1 MKSMFVLLT
10 LAVSSTV
17 FGQVVSP
24 REDLFSLA
32 NRQNAGKTGAQI
44 IRESDSNYARFIAL
58 DVNKTAH
65 PNISRN
71 DDTRGKPT
79 SLSVENARAVLATAM
94 AHEVVS
100 LDKYSKY
107 DAANKG
113 IGFCFGRAM
122 FIDTYL
128 SLAGFHRANIKKAF
142 VVGPMSG
149 GAWGWHVTTI
159 AQSTDRAGNE
169 IWLALDPVAGSV
181 MDVKAWYKKWQASSD
196 DGKLRLFIAERTK
209 FGAGSSWYDEKQISN
224 PFYNNYFTDMM
235 RWFGRNDV
243 SDDLSL

>member
-1 MKSMFVLLT
+1 MKKLFFFASLIVTSSAFAQVL
-10 LAVSSTV
+10 
-17 FGQVVSP
+17 SP
-24 REDLFSLA
+24 REDLFRLA
-32 NRQNAGKTGAQI
+32 SSINVGKTGAQI
-44 IRESDSNYARFIAL
+44 IKESDANYARFVAY
-58 DVNKTAH
+58 DVNKNAH
-65 PNISRN
+65 PNVSRN
-71 DDTRGKPT
+71 DDTKGKPT
-79 SLSVENARAVLATAM
+79 SISMENARAVLQTAM
-94 AHEVVS
+94 TNEVVS
-100 LDKYSKY
+100 LDRYSKY
-107 DAANKG
+107 DKDNKG

-128 SLAGFHRANIKKAF
+128 AMAGFHRANLKKAF

-181 MDVKAWYKKWQASSD
+181 MDVKAWYKKWQGSSD

-209 FGAGSSWYDEKQISN
+209 FGAGASWYDEGQISN
-224 PFYNNYFTDMM
+224 PFYNNYFKDMM
-235 RWFGRNDV
+235 SWFGRNDV

>member
-1 MKSMFVLLT
+1 MKSMFALLS
-10 LAVSSTV
+10 LVISSTV
-17 FGQVVSP
+17 FGQIVRP
-24 REDLFSLA
+24 ADDLF
-32 NRQNAGKTGAQI
+32 RMTGMMNAGKTGAQI
-44 IRESDSNYARFIAL
+44 IKDSDSFYARFVAL
-58 DVNKTAH
+58 DVNASAH

-79 SLSVENARAVLATAM
+79 SLSMENAKAVLKTAM
-94 AHEVVS
+94 MNEVVS

-122 FIDTYL
+122 FVDTYL
-128 SLAGFHRANIKKAF
+128 SMAGFHRANIKKAF
-142 VVGPMSG
+142 VVGPMSSG
-149 GAWGWHVTTI
+149 SWAWHVTTI

-169 IWLALDPVAGSV
+169 IWLALDPVAGQV
-181 MDVKAWYKKWQASSD
+181 MDVKAWYKKWQGASD

-209 FGAGSSWYDEKQISN
+209 FGAGASWYSENQISN
-224 PFYNNYFTDMM
+224 PFYNNYFKDMM
-235 RWFGRNDV
+235 NWFGKNDV